1 MRIID
6 SKYFEIVQCIE
17 NMYYSINIKNQ
28 YLLEINEGNLYK
40 KYFNFEEGTF
50 KEEKIKVKNGKI
62 NINMKETRIIAYDNS
77 HIFLLGDQ
85 DLTLIKILIF
95 LIYKLFIN

>member
-1 MRIID
+1 MKIID
-6 SKYFEIVQCIE
+6 SKFIEVVKYIEI

-28 YLLEINEGNLYK
+28 YLLEIDEGNLFK

-62 NINMKETRIIAYDNS
+62 NINMEETRIIPYDNS
-77 HIFLLGDQ
+77 HIILLGKQ
-85 DLTLIKILIF
+85 DLTSIKI
-95 LIYKLFIN
+95 

>member
-62 NINMKETRIIAYDNS
+62 NINMEETIIIEYDNS
-77 HIFLLGDQ
+77 HFFLLGQQ
-85 DLTLIKILIF
+85 DLTLIKI
-95 LIYKLFIN
+95 